1 MTLDLARVSPQVR
14 RMGQQLRDRLALQAA
29 RREHARQTLDAW
41 ASRWEELR
49 ELAERRERAQRLASP
64 CEPLDARHGPLDA
77 PGSYRVIAT
86 DGSQIEPDRHGLAE
100 YFLIN
105 VGWAVIRYGAAPA
118 AELSSEPRLS
128 FEPTELFIRD
138 QAGRP
143 RVPIQGGHLADLRA
157 VRELEKAAELAVA
170 AGELPAGRLPT
181 VVLQDGTLLL
191 WVLEDRPEDL
201 LRQTFLEPDVT
212 EMRRCEQT
220 GQPLASYIS
229 RPRAPEVAN
238 LLRAATCRGEV
249 AGCAACARRGDESCA
264 LEGQPDRL
272 LFMDLEAGQRSALFA
287 VTLQGRLEA
296 YYRGQRVHFFY
307 LNVGSEIARVEV
319 PEWVARDQ
327 RALELVQAAL
337 VDQCERGQ
345 GYPVALTRSHEQALV
360 RAADRASVRTLIASM
375 FARQGLTTAFS
386 EKEAAKRIRAV

>member
-1 MTLDLARVSPQVR
+1 
-14 RMGQQLRDRLALQAA
+14 
-29 RREHARQTLDAW
+29 
-41 ASRWEELR
+41 
-49 ELAERRERAQRLASP
+49 
-64 CEPLDARHGPLDA
+64 
-77 PGSYRVIAT
+77 VIAT

-105 VGWAVIRYGAAPA
+105 VGWAQIQYGETPA

-138 QAGRP
+138 GEGRA
-143 RVPIQGGHLADLRA
+143 RVPIQGGHLAALRA
-157 VRELEKAAELAVA
+157 VRELEKAAELALA
-170 AGELPAGRLPT
+170 AGELGAGELGAGELAASTLPT

-201 LRQTFLEPDVT
+201 LRQTFLEPYVA

-220 GQPLASYIS
+220 GQPLTSYIS

-249 AGCAACARRGDESCA
+249 AGCAACSRRGDASCA
-264 LEGQPDRL
+264 LEGQFDRL
-272 LFMDLEAGQRSALFA
+272 LFADLAPGQRSALFA
-287 VTLQGRLEA
+287 VTLQERLAA

-319 PEWVARDQ
+319 PEWVARDPG
-327 RALELVQAAL
+327 ALDLVQAAL

-345 GYPVALTRSHEQALV
+345 GYPVALTRAHEQALV
-360 RAADRASVRTLIASM
+360 RAADRAGVRTLIASM
-375 FARQGLTTAFS
+375 FAQAGLTTAFS